1 VLIKTFIASL
11 LLLVSCIFSIN
22 KAHGVVV
29 ITNESA
35 QINSLTRVQ
44 LRRIYSMRVM
54 HWPNGYPIVV
64 YVLPSDHKLHL
75 QFSKES
81 LQIFPYQLDRIWNKL
96 TFSGLGSA
104 PVLVDTPQT
113 LMEAVFKTPGSIGYM
128 DDSHIKEG
136 IDVVKV
142 SS

>member
-1 VLIKTFIASL
+1 VFIKTFIVSL
-11 LLLVSCIFSIN
+11 FLLVSCILSI

-29 ITNESA
+29 ITHESA

-44 LRRIYSMRVM
+44 LRRIYSMRLM

-96 TFSGLGSA
+96 TFSGLGRA

-113 LMEAVFKTPGSIGYM
+113 LIEAVFNTPGSIGYM
-128 DDSHIKEG
+128 DDSYIKEG

-142 SS
+142 SR